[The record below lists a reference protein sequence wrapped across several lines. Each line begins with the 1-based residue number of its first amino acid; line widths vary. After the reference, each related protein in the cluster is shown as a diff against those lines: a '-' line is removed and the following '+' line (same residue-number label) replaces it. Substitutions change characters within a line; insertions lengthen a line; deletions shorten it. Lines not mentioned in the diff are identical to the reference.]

1 MAGKVDRFIERKKKL
16 LELEQA
22 HQTTFLV
29 DAKLVRQMLM
39 SKIEFESINAIE
51 RLQNQHYDFK
61 FDVEVTSGEVEE
73 TLGAIEGKFDQEKFD
88 GLVSSCKN
96 TVLSNII
103 KPFGLA
109 RVLFEDVNGG
119 NVTTVHNAKQNV
131 YAKEEDKYSRP
142 KYDKGVNSEGRKF
155 AGGGKNSV
163 GAEFT
168 REQLDGH
175 SSLTDGYTGKIELGK
190 DTSPDHVVS
199 CSEFHKN
206 GGFMLSDE
214 RNADFA
220 TDKGNLVSTRRD
232 INQSMNDH
240 DKKEWMDNKAS
251 GRDKTNAKHFDVD
264 RERAEEKYAQGKE
277 VAQKHAPSLTDKGKY
292 YAKNIAETGVQESLK
307 MGFQQSLGLL
317 LHEVV
322 SAIFSEIQD
331 IYKNGYSGGRPD
343 DSFFRTLKDRL
354 MRIVNRVLARWKDVV
369 KSFGEGA
376 ISGFFSNLVTVVIN
390 MFVRTGKRVVRIIRE
405 GFFSLLK
412 AIKMLVNPPEGMSS
426 AQAAHEATKLIAS
439 GLTIAGGIL
448 LEEAIDKLIKGAPF
462 LEPFAD
468 VLTTV
473 AVGMATGLA
482 TVFIVYAL
490 DKLDLFGVN
499 ALERHEQVLN
509 ELNGELEI
517 AFERGELIIQE
528 YGLA

>member
-1 MAGKVDRFIERKKKL
+1 MTDRVDRYKTRKNILSELKESPQTIFAVDEAL
-16 LELEQA
+16 L
-22 HQTTFLV
+22 
-29 DAKLVRQMLM
+29 RQMLL
-39 SKIEFESINAIE
+39 SKIDIESINAIE
-51 RLQNQHYDFK
+51 SLQNRHYDFK
-61 FDVEVTSGEVEE
+61 FDVEVTSAEVKE
-73 TLGAIEGKFDQEKFD
+73 TLGAIEGRFDQEKFD
-88 GLVSSCKN
+88 GLVSSCKH

-109 RVLFEDVNGG
+109 RVLFQDVNGG
-119 NVTTVHNAKQNV
+119 NVTTIHNAKQGV
-131 YAKEEDKYSRP
+131 YAKEEDKYSRA
-142 KYDKGVNSEGRKF
+142 KYDKGTNSEGGKF
-155 AGGGKNSV
+155 AGAGKSSV

-168 REQLDGH
+168 REQLDGQG
-175 SSLTDGYTGKIELGK
+175 SLTDGYTGKTELGK

-214 RNADFA
+214 RKADFA

-240 DKKEWMDNKAS
+240 DKKEWMDNKAG
-251 GRDKTNAKHFDVD
+251 GRDKTNAEHFDVD
-264 RERAEEKYAQGKE
+264 RERVEEKYAQGKE
-277 VAQKHAPSLTDKGKY
+277 VAQKHAPTLTDKGKY
-292 YAKNIAETGVQESLK
+292 YTKNIAETGVHEGLK

-331 IYKNGYSGGRPD
+331 IYRNGYSGGRPD
-343 DSFFRTLKDRL
+343 DTFFRTLKDRL

-390 MFVRTGKRVVRIIRE
+390 MFVRTGKRAVRIIRE

-426 AQAAHEATKLIAS
+426 AQAAHEATKLIAA
-439 GLTIAGGIL
+439 GLTIAGGVLI
-448 LEEAIDKLIKGAPF
+448 EQAIDNLIGKIPF
-462 LEPFAD
+462 LDQFAD
-468 VLTTV
+468 VLTSV
-473 AVGMATGLA
+473 VVGMATGLA

-499 ALERHEQVLN
+499 AIERHEQVLN
-509 ELNGELEI
+509 ELNGELDM